1 MDGTTTLTKGDI
13 LIVDDTPNNLRL
25 LSTLLQNHGYEAR
38 SVLSGEMALRAARSA
53 APDLILLDISMPVID
68 GYEVCRQLKA
78 DIGTREVPVIFI
90 SAFNEAMDK
99 VRAFEV
105 GGVDYIT
112 KPFQWAEV
120 LVRVENQLKIRSL
133 QTQLLAQNSQ
143 LQQEIQERLK
153 VEYALQAA
161 NQKLQNLANS
171 DGLTGAANRRR
182 FDEYLQ
188 MQWEKLQT
196 QCAPLSLIL
205 CDVDYFKFYNDAYG
219 HLAGDSCLQAIVRG
233 IEDAIAQPEEDIIS
247 KILLARYGGEEFA
260 IVIPN
265 ADRELAQ
272 KVARDV
278 HAAVQQLKI
287 AHSHSSIG
295 EWVTVSLGV
304 ATTIPTQF
312 LGPKD
317 LIARADDALYIA
329 KAQGRDRV
337 VADETLQKN

>member
-1 MDGTTTLTKGDI
+1 MDGTTTLKKGDI

-25 LSTLLQNHGYEAR
+25 LSTLLQNHDYEAR

-53 APDLILLDISMPVID
+53 APDLILLDISMPIMD
-68 GYEVCRQLKA
+68 GYEVCRKLKA
-78 DIGTREVPVIFI
+78 DTRTREVPVIFI

-133 QTQLLAQNSQ
+133 QTQLLAQNAQ

-188 MQWEKLQT
+188 MQWEELQQ
-196 QCAPLSLIL
+196 QCTPLSLIL
-205 CDVDYFKFYNDAYG
+205 CDVDYFKRYNDTYG

-233 IEDAIAQPEEDIIS
+233 IEEAIVQPEQELIP

-260 IVIPN
+260 IVIPH
-265 ADRELAQ
+265 ADRQLAY
-272 KVARDV
+272 KVAREI
-278 HAAVQQLKI
+278 HEAVQQLQI
-287 AHSHSSIG
+287 AHSQSSIG
-295 EWVTVSLGV
+295 EWVTVSVGV
-304 ATTIPTQF
+304 ATTIPAPS
-312 LGPKD
+312 LDPKD
-317 LIARADDALYIA
+317 LIARADDALYAA

-337 VADETLQKN
+337 VADETLKKN

>member
-1 MDGTTTLTKGDI
+1 MTKGDI

-38 SVLSGEMALRAARSA
+38 SVLSGEMALRAARSSV
-53 APDLILLDISMPVID
+53 PDLVLLDISMPLMD
-68 GYEVCRQLKA
+68 GYEVCRELKA
-78 DIGTREVPVIFI
+78 HANTREVPVIFI

-133 QTQLLAQNSQ
+133 QTQLLQQNAQ

-153 VEYALQAA
+153 AESALRIA

-188 MQWEKLQT
+188 EQWE
-196 QCAPLSLIL
+196 
-205 CDVDYFKFYNDAYG
+205 D
-219 HLAGDSCLQAIVRG
+219 
-233 IEDAIAQPEEDIIS
+233 
-247 KILLARYGGEEFA
+247 
-260 IVIPN
+260 
-265 ADRELAQ
+265 
-272 KVARDV
+272 
-278 HAAVQQLKI
+278 
-287 AHSHSSIG
+287 
-295 EWVTVSLGV
+295 
-304 ATTIPTQF
+304 
-312 LGPKD
+312 
-317 LIARADDALYIA
+317 
-329 KAQGRDRV
+329 
-337 VADETLQKN
+337 

>member
-1 MDGTTTLTKGDI
+1 MDGKTAMKKGDI

-53 APDLILLDISMPVID
+53 VPDLILLDISMPLMD
-68 GYEVCRQLKA
+68 GYEVCRELKA
-78 DIGTREVPVIFI
+78 HADTREVPVIFI

-133 QTQLLAQNSQ
+133 QTQLLAQNAQ
-143 LQQEIQERLK
+143 LQQEVKERLK
-153 VEYALQAA
+153 AESALQAA

-188 MQWEKLQT
+188 AQWEALQHP
-196 QCAPLSLIL
+196 CAPLSLIL
-205 CDVDYFKFYNDAYG
+205 CDVDYFKRYNDTYG

-233 IEDAIAQPEEDIIS
+233 IKDAIAEQEEDLAS
-247 KILLARYGGEEFA
+247 QILLARYGGEEFA
-260 IVIPN
+260 VILPRV
-265 ADRELAQ
+265 DRELAG
-272 KVARDV
+272 KIAR
-278 HAAVQQLKI
+278 AIRGAVQQLKI
-287 AHSHSSIG
+287 PHSHSSIAK
-295 EWVTVSLGV
+295 WVTASLGV
-304 ATTIPTQF
+304 ATAIPSSH
-312 LGPKD
+312 LDPKT
-317 LIARADDALYIA
+317 LISRADEALYAA
-329 KAQGRDRV
+329 KDRGRDRV
-337 VADETLQKN
+337 VTDETLEKT

>member
-1 MDGTTTLTKGDI
+1 MEGTTTKGDI

-53 APDLILLDISMPVID
+53 APDLILLDISMPLMD
-68 GYEVCRQLKA
+68 GYEVCRELKA
-78 DIGTREVPVIFI
+78 HVNTREVPVIFI

-133 QTQLLAQNSQ
+133 QTQLLERNAQ
-143 LQQEIQERLK
+143 LQQEIQDRL
-153 VEYALQAA
+153 EAESALRIA

-188 MQWEKLQT
+188 EQWQELQESP
-196 QCAPLSLIL
+196 APLSLIL
-205 CDVDYFKFYNDAYG
+205 CDVDYFKRYNDTYG

-233 IEDAIAQPEEDIIS
+233 VQEAIATRHKEIAPQ
-247 KILLARYGGEEFA
+247 ILLARYGGEEFA
-260 IVIPN
+260 IILPH
-265 ADRELAQ
+265 ADRPLAVEIA
-272 KVARDV
+272 KEIHGAI
-278 HAAVQQLKI
+278 QQLQI
-287 AHSHSSIG
+287 PHSDSSIG
-295 EWVTVSLGV
+295 ESVTVSLGV
-304 ATTIPTQF
+304 AMVIPTPH
-312 LGPKD
+312 LNPKM
-317 LIARADDALYIA
+317 LISRADEALYAA
-329 KAQGRDRV
+329 KARGRDRV
-337 VADETLQKN
+337 VSDESSEPI